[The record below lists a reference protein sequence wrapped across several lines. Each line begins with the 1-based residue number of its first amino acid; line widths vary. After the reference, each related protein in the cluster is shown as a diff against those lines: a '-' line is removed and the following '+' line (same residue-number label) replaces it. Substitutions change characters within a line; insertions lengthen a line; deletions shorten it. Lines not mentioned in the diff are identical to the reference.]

1 MIDFSRTLRMGTSSE
16 NSKVIGVALKGGV
29 STLALC
35 IVSIASPAWAAGET
49 PAAAKAPDSVAG
61 APIAPAT
68 SGQTTTDTPPTG
80 EVNSADIVVTGIR
93 QSLKT
98 AQALKQNSDV
108 VSDSIS
114 SEDIGAL
121 PDRSVTEA
129 LQRVPGVSIS
139 RFAAGS
145 DPDHFSVEGS
155 GVVVRGLT
163 YTRSELNG
171 RDSFTANNGRGLSFA
186 DVPAELLGGVDVFKS
201 PSADMI
207 EGGIA
212 GTVNLRTRLPFDQKG
227 LLVAGTGEINYGDLT
242 SKSAPTVSLLASDR
256 WSTGIGEIGLLA
268 SFVRSE
274 IHSRADGLQLS
285 NYGLRGLTAGGSIIA
300 PNDPAATRQVY
311 IPRGAAL
318 REQDYDRTR
327 YGYSAAA
334 QWRSNDGSMA
344 ATFQFLRSDSRETM
358 NEHAVEIA
366 TDVVT
371 GNGDTRPVAGTTF
384 NFGSDGVFT
393 DGTLTAP
400 QGYRDDQWT
409 GNSANNHTPLEA
421 LQSNNATRVSRQRFQ
436 TNDYGANFRWNVTDR
451 FKATFDYQHVAS
463 RVTNVDL
470 STFVSAFQNVEI
482 HTKGSK
488 QLPIIKFIPIDQAAN
503 AGTFY
508 NTSAHQSYT
517 DPYSSFYRSFM
528 DHVEDS
534 DGYENA
540 ARVDL
545 EYSFPADSW
554 LTSVKA
560 GYRFADREN
569 HARYSTYNWGVVSE
583 IWGGGG
589 PVWLDDPV
597 NGNPAAGGGSPGPS
611 EAFEFA
617 NFFRGAANNPI
628 PDGRLFVPSSVVGS
642 QAAFN
647 AAGLAIGDE
656 WRARNGGNGCQ
667 QNWVPLAQR
676 CNVIAGTPFLPS
688 EINPVSEKNNAA
700 YGEIRF
706 GNTFGGGI
714 KLTGNVGVR
723 YTETT
728 RVSSGLLQYPSF
740 TPPTVADCTPGIVP
754 GSSPPQQKVIPVFCT
769 LPAAEQQRAIAFGNS
784 GTMPIT
790 GTAKY
795 HYWLPSLNLKLVVGH
810 GLQFRAAFN
819 KSITPP
825 DFGLTRAYYN
835 ITLDTTDVT
844 LNNPIYNRLPQ
855 GATQV
860 GNPFLKP
867 VRGENYDLTAEWY
880 FSSVGQLTISL
891 FKKDLHDVLTNGT
904 FHQNYTNNGATYDIV
919 TTTPVN
925 SKQTGRIK
933 GFEVGYQQVYS
944 FLPGFL
950 KGFGMNAN
958 FTYVQSKGVAQS
970 TLSNTDPN
978 VSAGVIANIDT
989 SKLPLQGLSKYT
1001 VNITPFYQYGPL
1013 EIRAAYSWRS
1023 KYLLTVRDVI
1033 VPFAPIMNESTGQLD
1048 ASIFVAVND
1057 HVKMGLQATNLLNET
1072 LRTSQVINN
1081 NLLTEPR
1088 SWFIND
1094 RRFTFSI
1101 RAKFG
1106 G

>member
-1 MIDFSRTLRMGTSSE
+1 MIDFSRTLRSGTSSE
-16 NSKVIGVALKGGV
+16 NSKAIGLTLKGGV

-35 IVSIASPAWAAGET
+35 VVSIASPAWAMGAT
-49 PAAAKAPDSVAG
+49 PAAASAADPVAAPVAQ
-61 APIAPAT
+61 AT
-68 SGQTTTDTPPTG
+68 SGQTTSDTPPTG
-80 EVNSADIVVTGIR
+80 EVNSADIVVTGLR

-98 AQALKQNSDV
+98 AQALKQNSEV

-114 SEDIGAL
+114 SSDIGAL

-201 PSADMI
+201 PSADMV

-227 LLVAGTGEINYGDLT
+227 LLLAGTAEMNYGDLT
-242 SKSAPTVSLLASDR
+242 SKSSPTVSLLASNR
-256 WSTGIGEIGLLA
+256 WSTGIGEFGLLG
-268 SFVRSE
+268 SFVRSQ
-274 IHSRADGLQLS
+274 IHSRADGLQIS
-285 NYGLRGLTAGGSIIA
+285 NFGLRGLTTSGSTVA
-300 PNDPAATRQVY
+300 PNDPSAVRQVY

-334 QWRSNDGSMA
+334 EWRSNDGSMA

-358 NEHAVEIA
+358 EEHAVEIA

-384 NFGSDGVFT
+384 KFGSDGVFT
-393 DGTLTAP
+393 DGTITAP
-400 QGYRDDQWT
+400 QGYRDDQWS
-409 GNSANNHTPLEA
+409 GDPAQHRTPLEA
-421 LQSNNATRVSRQRFQ
+421 LQSNNATRVSKQRFQ

-451 FKATFDYQHVAS
+451 LKATFDYQHVTS
-463 RVTNVDL
+463 HVSNVDL
-470 STFVSAFQNVEI
+470 STFVSAFQNAEI
-482 HTKGSK
+482 HMNGAKK
-488 QLPIIKFIPIDQAAN
+488 LPLIKFIPIDPSAN
-503 AGTFY
+503 GGTLY
-508 NTSAHQSYT
+508 STGAHQSYT
-517 DPYSSFYRSFM
+517 DPYNSFYRSFM

-534 DGYENA
+534 NGYENA
-540 ARVDL
+540 ARIDL
-545 EYSFPADSW
+545 EYSFPQDSW
-554 LTSVKA
+554 LTSIKA
-560 GYRFADREN
+560 GYRFSDREN

-583 IWGGGG
+583 IWGAGG

-597 NGNPAAGGGSPGPS
+597 NGNPATSGGAPGPS
-611 EAFEFA
+611 EAFQFS
-617 NFFRGAANNPI
+617 NFFRGNAQSPA
-628 PDGRLFVPSSVVGS
+628 PDGRLFVPISVVAS
-642 QAAFN
+642 QSAFN

-656 WRARNGGNGCQ
+656 WRARNVAGNPCA

-676 CNVIAGTPFLPS
+676 CGVIAGTPFLPS

-700 YGEIRF
+700 YAVVRF
-706 GNTFGGGI
+706 GTEFGGGV
-714 KLTGNVGVR
+714 KLSGNVGVR
-723 YTETT
+723 YSETS
-728 RVSSGLLQYPSF
+728 RVSSGLVQFPTF
-740 TPPTVADCTPGIVP
+740 APPDCTPGIIP
-754 GSSPPQQKVIPVFCT
+754 GSVPPQPIVLPVFCG
-769 LPAAEQQRAIAFGNS
+769 LPAATRAAAIAFGNG
-784 GTMPIT
+784 GTAPIT
-790 GTAKY
+790 ATAKY

-810 GLQFRAAFN
+810 GIQFRAAFN

-825 DFGLTRAYYN
+825 DFGLTRAFYN
-835 ITLDTTDVT
+835 IALDTSDTV
-844 LNNPIYNRLPQ
+844 LNNPIFNRTPQ
-855 GATQV
+855 GSTQV

-880 FSSVGQLTISL
+880 FSSVGQLTLSL

-904 FHQNYTNNGATYDIV
+904 VRQSFTNNGGTFDIV

-925 SKQTGRIK
+925 STQTGRIK

-970 TLSNTDPN
+970 TLSETDPN
-978 VSAGVIANIDT
+978 VGAGIVANIDT

-1001 VNITPFYQYGPL
+1001 VNITPFYQLGAL

-1048 ASIFVAVND
+1048 ASIFVAVTD

-1081 NLLTEPR
+1081 SLLTEPR